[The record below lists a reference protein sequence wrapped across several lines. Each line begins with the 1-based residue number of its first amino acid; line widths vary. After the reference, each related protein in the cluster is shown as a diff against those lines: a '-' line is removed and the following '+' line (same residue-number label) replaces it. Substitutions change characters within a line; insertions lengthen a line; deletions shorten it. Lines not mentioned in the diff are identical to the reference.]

1 MKIILII
8 TSLMSVYSLISK
20 TLINNIFKINKFK
33 YNHLQMYKFN
43 EYDKNKDMYTII
55 SKSKSCVIDLVDIL
69 EQHNINYIYIDI
81 SELSIQEINMILKYY
96 NIINFDM
103 DNILIF
109 KNFDEYIGGV
119 FEMYDII
126 LKN

>member
-1 MKIILII
+1 
-8 TSLMSVYSLISK
+8 MSVYSFMSNI
-20 TLINNIFKINKFK
+20 LINNILKINKFK

-55 SKSKSCVIDLVDIL
+55 SKSKICVIDLVDIL

-96 NIINFDM
+96 NIINFDI